1 MNMDAED
8 KEKLVSIYKTGHH
21 GTIAVVKSIL
31 DEAGVEYS
39 VKGEGIQDLIG
50 AGIFGVGYNPI
61 TGPVEFLVLEDNAEY
76 ARELLK
82 SVEETPQGTEIDETD
97 DSGDK

>member
-1 MNMDAED
+1 MDTED
-8 KEKLVSIYKTGHH
+8 KEKLVTVFKTGHH
-21 GTIAVVKSIL
+21 GTIAVIKSIL
-31 DEAGVEYS
+31 DEAGLEYS

-61 TGPVEFLVLEDNAEY
+61 TGPVEIQVLEDNAEY

-82 SVEETPQGTEIDETD
+82 DVEETPQGAENEEPKDE
-97 DSGDK
+97 

>member
-1 MNMDAED
+1 METQD
-8 KEKLVSIYKTGHH
+8 KERLVTVFKTGHH

-31 DEAGVEYS
+31 DEAGLQFN

-61 TGPVEFLVLEDNAEY
+61 TGPVEFQVLEENAEY

-82 SVEETPQGTEIDETD
+82 DVSDNPPETENDETEE
-97 DSGDK
+97 S

>member
-1 MNMDAED
+1 MDAED
-8 KEKLVSIYKTGHH
+8 KEKLVSVYKTGHH

-31 DEAGVEYS
+31 DEAEIKYS

-61 TGPVEFLVLEDNAEY
+61 TGPVEFLVLEENAEY

-82 SVEETPQGTEIDETD
+82 DVDESPAEEEDTEDNEEQ
-97 DSGDK
+97 

>member
-1 MNMDAED
+1 MESED

-21 GTIAVVKSIL
+21 GTIAIVKSIL
-31 DEAGVEYS
+31 DEAEIKYS

-82 SVEETPQGTEIDETD
+82 DVEEFPGDEETNG
-97 DSGDK
+97 SEEK

>member
-1 MNMDAED
+1 MEQN
-8 KEKLVSIYKTGHH
+8 KEKLVTVFKTGHH
-21 GTIAVVKSIL
+21 GTIAVIKSIL
-31 DEAGVEYS
+31 DEAGVEFN

-61 TGPVEFLVLEDNAEY
+61 TGPVEFQVLEENEEY

-82 SVEETPQGTEIDETD
+82 DVSDNPPESETD
-97 DSGDK
+97 ESEES